1 MGTIRAH
8 HGEGFDMT
16 RQAVLPAQGEGF
28 TQPAKETA
36 TTRWKRRP
44 FAAKC
49 GSLANSN
56 RRLTSCGAESW
67 PASDASCGPAYA
79 ALFPISSFPQG
90 LPNGWCDGLLSA
102 SPSGESP
109 ILAWT
114 SRGRQARSE
123 VGDLS
128 HSYFRRGKPHGLRL
142 PGESSA
148 VRRSKIASIH
158 CEWAIQDSNL

>member
-90 LPNGWCDGLLSA
+90 LPNGWCDGLLFA
-102 SPSGESP
+102 STPGESP

-114 SRGRQARSE
+114 SHGRQARW
-123 VGDLS
+123 
-128 HSYFRRGKPHGLRL
+128 FRRGKPHGSHG
-142 PGESSA
+142 PGKSST